1 MNTTSIIID
10 KERQP
15 PWASP
20 GAVVFSRNDEIVGPG
35 GQQDWWQLCQYGWP
49 LHLGGSSAIILLDKL
64 EFDAD
69 MCACIKKNAD
79 LEKGDFNMK
88 KILCALLVGILL
100 VGLAACSKSPTA
112 PQSVDNPNA
121 TNSSPVITPIGKGE
135 TGISEVPT
143 EDPIESISQ
152 LLSYSIYVPNDNANG
167 FVVETVSTADISAE
181 TVLTELKKRN
191 VLPEAVSVN
200 NFHMDNGLITID
212 FNQAFADVV
221 CSMGTSGEMMVVG
234 SVVNTFL
241 DAFQAESVYFTV
253 DGQILESGHVIYD
266 FAMPFFSV
274 DPQSANELPQ

>member
-1 MNTTSIIID
+1 
-10 KERQP
+10 
-15 PWASP
+15 
-20 GAVVFSRNDEIVGPG
+20 
-35 GQQDWWQLCQYGWP
+35 
-49 LHLGGSSAIILLDKL
+49 
-64 EFDAD
+64 

-135 TGISEVPT
+135 TGISEVLT

-167 FVVETVSTADISAE
+167 FVVETISTADISAE

-191 VLPEAVSVN
+191 VLPEAVSIN